1 MISNF
6 RNFAKSPWAIAIIGL
21 IAISFVVVGTQAD
34 IFASLGPR
42 DVVKAGSRTVSQ
54 QEFVADFNQ
63 VRENYQ
69 EQTGAPVTT
78 EDLVG
83 QNIHIRYL
91 EGKTQELAFQNWAH
105 RVGIRPGKELV
116 LQQIR
121 QIPAFFNQITGQ
133 FDEEAYRTV
142 LQGENMTPADLEQSL
157 TDQYAQNHFGASL
170 YAAARVPRIY
180 GAVIA
185 NGALERRDGRWFTV
199 TQEMAGTAP
208 APTDAQL
215 TAFMNENE
223 AQLRRPETRVAS
235 IVLFDNPPGQAPEIS
250 EEAIVERFEFRK
262 DSLSIPERR
271 TFAVYPAANA
281 EAAQRIST
289 ALKAGENPGVEPTPY
304 SETPQSAVPDPA
316 VGAAVFGLAGPG
328 VSDPVQARVGFA
340 VVQVTAVQP
349 GQPATLEGVREAI
362 VQELQAEAATGQEF
376 ERVERYEA
384 ARNSGRTLEQA
395 VEDVGA
401 RIITLPAFT
410 EQGFRADGSQINAP
424 PQIFE
429 TAWRLPEGGV
439 SDVVDA
445 GQGQYFVLR
454 LDEIRPAS
462 MPDLDDVREI
472 LVREW
477 TARQNS
483 RLLSAKA
490 EELAARVRA
499 GEDIADVA
507 RSVGATLITRENTL
521 QDQETQE
528 AIGQGVLQ
536 GLFGQAKGQV
546 FVQPASQTAF
556 AVGVVDDIRA
566 SDVSTVAPIAERV
579 RPQITQDLVSGL
591 GDSAIGWTQVN
602 SKARY
607 DVGAARQ
614 ALGLPEEAPAAP
626 AGAAAGAQ

>member
-6 RNFAKSPWAIAIIGL
+6 RNFAKSPWAMVIIAL
-21 IAISFVVVGTQAD
+21 IVISFAVVGTQAD
-34 IFASLGPR
+34 VFGALGPR
-42 DVVKAGSRTVSQ
+42 HVIEAGDRSLSQ
-54 QEFVADFNQ
+54 QEFRADFDK
-63 VRENYQ
+63 VRANYQ

-78 EDLVG
+78 EDLVS
-83 QNIHIRYL
+83 QNVHIRYL
-91 EGKTQELAFQNWAH
+91 EGKTQELAFQNWAR
-105 RVGIRPGKELV
+105 RVGIRPGKELI
-116 LQQIR
+116 LKQIR

-133 FDEEAYRTV
+133 FDQEAYRSV
-142 LQGENMTPADLEQSL
+142 LQREGMTPADLEQDL
-157 TDQYAQNHFGASL
+157 RDQYAQNHYGASL

-180 GAVIA
+180 GAVLA
-185 NGALERRDGRWFTV
+185 NSALERRDGRWFAV
-199 TQEMAGTAP
+199 TQEMAGTTP

-215 TAFMNENE
+215 TTFMNENE

-235 IVLFDNPPGQAPEIS
+235 VVLFDNPPGQAPEIS
-250 EEAIVERFEFRK
+250 EEAIQERYEFRK

-271 TFAVYPAANA
+271 TFAVYPAASA

-289 ALKAGENPGVEPTPY
+289 ALKAGQNPGVEPTPY

-316 VGAAVFGLAGPG
+316 VGAAVFALAQPG
-328 VSDPVQARVGFA
+328 VSDPVQTRVGFA
-340 VVQVTAVQP
+340 VVQVTAIQP
-349 GQPATLEGVREAI
+349 GETATLNGVREAI
-362 VQELQAEAATGQEF
+362 VQELQREAASGQQF

-384 ARNSGRTLEQA
+384 ARNSGKSMEQA
-395 VEDVGA
+395 VEEVGA
-401 RIITLPAFT
+401 RILTLPAFT

-424 PQIFE
+424 PQIFA
-429 TAWRLPEGGV
+429 TAWRMPEGGV
-439 SDVVDA
+439 SDVIDA

-454 LDEIRPAS
+454 LDSIRPAA
-462 MPDLDDVREI
+462 MPALDDVREI

-477 TARQNS
+477 TARENS

-499 GEDIADVA
+499 GEDIAEVA

-528 AIGQGVLQ
+528 AIGGGVLQ
-536 GLFGQAKGQV
+536 GLFGQSKGQV

-566 SDVSTVAPIAERV
+566 SEASTVAPIAERV
-579 RPQITQDLVSGL
+579 RPRITQDLVSGL
-591 GDSAIGWTQVN
+591 GDSAIRWTQAN
-602 SKARY
+602 SKASY
-607 DVGAARQ
+607 DVAAARQ
-614 ALGLPEEAPAAP
+614 ALGLPEQAPAAP

>member
-21 IAISFVVVGTQAD
+21 IAVSFLVVGNEAD

-42 DVVKAGSRTVSQ
+42 DVVKAGDRSVNQ
-54 QEFVADFNQ
+54 QEFRADFEQ

-69 EQTGAPVTT
+69 EQTGAPVTI
-78 EDLVG
+78 EELVG
-83 QNIHIRYL
+83 QNIHVRYL
-91 EGKTQELAFQNWAH
+91 EGKTQELAFQNWAR

-116 LQQIR
+116 LKQIR

-133 FDEEAYRTV
+133 FDEEAYRSV
-142 LQGENMTPADLEQSL
+142 LQEANMTPADLEQDL
-157 TDQYAQNHFGASL
+157 RDQYAQNHFGASL
-170 YAAARVPRIY
+170 YAGARVPRIY

-235 IVLFDNPPGQAPEIS
+235 VVLFDNPPGQLPEIS

-281 EAAQRIST
+281 EAAQRIAT
-289 ALKAGENPGVEPTPY
+289 ALKAGQNPGVEPTPY
-304 SETPQSAVPDPA
+304 SETPQTAVPDPA
-316 VGAAVFGLAGPG
+316 VGAAVFGLAQPG
-328 VSDPVQARVGFA
+328 VSDPVQTRVGFA
-340 VVQVTAVQP
+340 VVQVTAIQS
-349 GQPATLEGVREAI
+349 GQPATLEGVREAV

-439 SDVVDA
+439 SDVIDA

-454 LDEIRPAS
+454 LDEIRPAA
-462 MPDLDDVREI
+462 MPALDDVREI

-477 TARQNS
+477 TARENS

-499 GEDIADVA
+499 GEDIAEVA

-521 QDQETQE
+521 QDEEAQE

-566 SDVSTVAPIAERV
+566 SDAATVAPIAERI
-579 RPQITQDLVSGL
+579 RPRITQDLVSGL
-591 GDSAIGWTQVN
+591 GDSAIGWTQAN
-602 SKARY
+602 SKASY
-607 DVGAARQ
+607 DVAAARQ

>member
-1 MISNF
+1 MISHF
-6 RNFAKSPWAIAIIGL
+6 RNFAKSPWALAIVGL
-21 IAISFVVVGTQAD
+21 VAISFVVVGTQAD

-42 DVVKAGSRTVSQ
+42 HVIKAGDRSLDQAQFRS
-54 QEFVADFNQ
+54 DFDR

-69 EQTGAPVTT
+69 EQSGQPVTV

-83 QNIHIRYL
+83 ANVHVQYL
-91 EGKTQELAFQNWAH
+91 ESQTQRLAFLDWSW
-105 RVGIRPGKELV
+105 RVGIRPGKELI
-116 LQQIR
+116 LKQIR
-121 QIPAFFNQITGQ
+121 QAPAFFNQITGQ
-133 FDEEAYRTV
+133 FDEEAYRSV
-142 LQGENMTPADLEQSL
+142 LAAENLTPAMLEQDFR
-157 TDQYAQNHFGASL
+157 DQYAQNHF
-170 YAAARVPRIY
+170 AAALFAGARVPRIY

-185 NGALERRDGRWFTV
+185 NGALERRDGRWFAV
-199 TQEMAGTAP
+199 TQEMAGTAA

-215 TAFMNENE
+215 TAFMGENE

-235 IVLFDNPPGQAPEIS
+235 VVLFDNPPGQVTEIS
-250 EEAIVERFEFRK
+250 EAAIQERFEFRK

-281 EAAQRIST
+281 EAAQRIAS
-289 ALKAGENPGVEPTPY
+289 ALRAGENPGVEPTPY
-304 SETPQSAVPDPA
+304 AETPRSAVPDPA
-316 VGAAVFGLAGPG
+316 VGAAVFGLAQPG

-340 VVQVTAVQP
+340 VVRVTAIQP

-362 VQELQAEAATGQEF
+362 VRELRAEADRGAEF

-384 ARNSGRTLEQA
+384 ARNSGKTLEQA
-395 VEDVGA
+395 VEEVGA

-424 PQIFE
+424 PQIFQ
-429 TAWRLPEGGV
+429 TAWRLPQGGV

-454 LDEIRPAS
+454 LDEIRPAA
-462 MPDLDDVREI
+462 MPPLDDVRDI

-477 TARQNS
+477 TARENS
-483 RLLSAKA
+483 RLLRAKA

-499 GEDIADVA
+499 GEDIAEVA
-507 RSVGATLITRENTL
+507 RSVGATLMSRDGML
-521 QDQETQE
+521 QDQETAE
-528 AIGQGVLQ
+528 AIGPGVLQ

-566 SDVSTVAPIAERV
+566 SDAAMVAPIAERV
-579 RPQITQDLVSGL
+579 RPRITQDVTSGM
-591 GDSAIGWTQVN
+591 GDSAIRWVQ
-602 SKARY
+602 ARSGASY
-607 DVGAARQ
+607 DVAAARQ
-614 ALGLPEEAPAAP
+614 ALGLPEQAPAPAGAPAAP
-626 AGAAAGAQ
+626 R

>member
-6 RNFAKSPWAIAIIGL
+6 RNFAKSPWALAIIGL
-21 IAISFVVVGTQAD
+21 IAVSFVIVGNEAD

-42 DVVKAGSRTVSQ
+42 HVIKAGDRSLSQ
-54 QEFVADFNQ
+54 QEFRADFDK

-69 EQTGAPVTT
+69 QQTGAPVTV

-83 QNIHIRYL
+83 QNIHVRYL

-105 RVGIRPGKELV
+105 RVGIRPGKELI
-116 LQQIR
+116 LKQIR

-133 FDEEAYRTV
+133 FDQEAYRTV
-142 LQGENMTPADLEQSL
+142 LQSEGMTPADLEQDL
-157 TDQYAQNHFGASL
+157 RDQYAWNHYGASL

-180 GAVIA
+180 GAVLA
-185 NGALERRDGRWFTV
+185 NSALERRDGRWFVV
-199 TQEMAGTAP
+199 TQEMAGTTP

-235 IVLFDNPPGQAPEIS
+235 IVLFDTPPGQAAEIS
-250 EEAIVERFEFRK
+250 EEAIQERFEFRK

-271 TFAVYPAANA
+271 SFTVYPAANA

-289 ALKAGENPGVEPTPY
+289 ALKAGQNPGVQPTPY
-304 SETPQSAVPDPA
+304 SETPRSAVPDPA
-316 VGAAVFGLAGPG
+316 VAAAVFGLAQPG

-340 VVQVTAVQP
+340 VVQVTAILP

-362 VQELQAEAATGQEF
+362 VQELRREAATGEEF
-376 ERVERYEA
+376 QRVERYEA
-384 ARNSGRTLEQA
+384 ARNRGLSMEQA
-395 VEDVGA
+395 VEEVGA
-401 RIITLPAFT
+401 RILTLPAFT
-410 EQGFRADGSQINAP
+410 EQGVRADGSQINAP
-424 PQIFE
+424 PQIFA

-439 SDVVDA
+439 SDVIDA

-454 LDEIRPAS
+454 LDQIRPAA
-462 MPDLDDVREI
+462 MPPLDDVREI

-477 TARQNS
+477 TARENS
-483 RLLSAKA
+483 RRLNAKA

-499 GEDIADVA
+499 GEDIAEVA

-528 AIGQGVLQ
+528 AIGGGVLQ
-536 GLFGQAKGQV
+536 GLFGQTKGQV

-556 AVGVVDDIRA
+556 AVGVVDDIRP
-566 SDVSTVAPIAERV
+566 SDATMVAPIAERV
-579 RPQITQDLVSGL
+579 RPRITQDLVSSL
-591 GDSAIGWTQVN
+591 GDGAIRWTQVN
-602 SKARY
+602 SGASY
-607 DVGAARQ
+607 DVALARQ
-614 ALGLPEEAPAAP
+614 ALGLPAQAPAAP
-626 AGAAAGAQ
+626 AGAPAGPR

>member
-21 IAISFVVVGTQAD
+21 IAVSFLIVGNEAD

-42 DVVKAGSRTVSQ
+42 DVVKAGDRRVTQ
-54 QEFVADFNQ
+54 QEFLADFDQ

-69 EQTGAPVTT
+69 QQTGSPVTA

-91 EGKTQELAFQNWAH
+91 EGKTQELAFQNWAR

-116 LQQIR
+116 LKQIR

-142 LQGENMTPADLEQSL
+142 LQGENMTPADLEQDL

-185 NGALERRDGRWFTV
+185 NGALERRDGRWFAV

-281 EAAQRIST
+281 EAARRIAT
-289 ALKAGENPGVEPTPY
+289 ALRAGENPGVEPTPY

-316 VGAAVFGLAGPG
+316 VGAAVFGLSGPG

-340 VVQVTAVQP
+340 VVQVTAIQP
-349 GQPATLEGVREAI
+349 GEAATLEGVREAI
-362 VQELQAEAATGQEF
+362 VQELQAEAATGAEF

-384 ARNSGRTLEQA
+384 
-395 VEDVGA
+395 
-401 RIITLPAFT
+401 
-410 EQGFRADGSQINAP
+410 
-424 PQIFE
+424 
-429 TAWRLPEGGV
+429 
-439 SDVVDA
+439 
-445 GQGQYFVLR
+445 
-454 LDEIRPAS
+454 
-462 MPDLDDVREI
+462 
-472 LVREW
+472 
-477 TARQNS
+477 
-483 RLLSAKA
+483 
-490 EELAARVRA
+490 
-499 GEDIADVA
+499 
-507 RSVGATLITRENTL
+507 
-521 QDQETQE
+521 
-528 AIGQGVLQ
+528 
-536 GLFGQAKGQV
+536 
-546 FVQPASQTAF
+546 
-556 AVGVVDDIRA
+556 
-566 SDVSTVAPIAERV
+566 
-579 RPQITQDLVSGL
+579 
-591 GDSAIGWTQVN
+591 
-602 SKARY
+602 
-607 DVGAARQ
+607 
-614 ALGLPEEAPAAP
+614 
-626 AGAAAGAQ
+626 

>member
-6 RNFAKSPWAIAIIGL
+6 RNFAKSPWALAIIGL
-21 IAISFVVVGTQAD
+21 IAVSFVIVGNEAD
-34 IFASLGPR
+34 IFASMGPR
-42 DVVKAGSRTVSQ
+42 DVIKAGDRKLTQ
-54 QEFVADFNQ
+54 QEFRSDFDR

-69 EQTGAPVTT
+69 EQAGAPVTV
-78 EDLVG
+78 EDLLG

-91 EGKTQELAFQNWAH
+91 EGKTQELAFQNWAR
-105 RVGIRPGKELV
+105 RVGIRPGKELI
-116 LQQIR
+116 LKQIR
-121 QIPAFFNQITGQ
+121 QIPVFFNQITGQ
-133 FDEEAYRTV
+133 FDQEAYRSV
-142 LQGENMTPADLEQSL
+142 LQQEGMTPADLEQDL
-157 TDQYAQNHFGASL
+157 RDQYVRNHYGASL

-185 NGALERRDGRWFTV
+185 NGALERRDGRWFAV

-235 IVLFDNPPGQAPEIS
+235 VVLFGNPPGQAPEIS
-250 EEAIVERFEFRK
+250 EAAIQERFEFRK

-271 TFAVYPAANA
+271 TFAVYPAASA

-289 ALKAGENPGVEPTPY
+289 ALKAGQNPGVEPTPY
-304 SETPQSAVPDPA
+304 SDTPRSAVPDPA
-316 VGAAVFGLAGPG
+316 VAEAVFGLAQPG

-340 VVQVTAVQP
+340 VVQVTGIQP
-349 GQPATLEGVREAI
+349 GEAATLNGVREAI
-362 VQELQAEAATGQEF
+362 VRELQGEAATGEEF
-376 ERVERYEA
+376 QRVERYEA
-384 ARNSGRTLEQA
+384 ARNSGKSLEEA
-395 VEDVGA
+395 VEEVGA
-401 RIITLPAFT
+401 RIITLPPFT
-410 EQGFRADGSQINAP
+410 EQGLRADGSQINAP
-424 PQIFE
+424 PQIFA
-429 TAWRLPEGGV
+429 TAWRMPEGGV

-454 LDEIRPAS
+454 LDQIRPAA
-462 MPDLDDVREI
+462 MPPLDEVREV

-477 TARQNS
+477 TARENS

-499 GEDIADVA
+499 GEDIAEVA

-521 QDQETQE
+521 QDQETAE
-528 AIGQGVLQ
+528 AIGPGVLQ
-536 GLFGQAKGQV
+536 GLFGQSKGQV

-556 AVGVVDDIRA
+556 AVGVVDDVRA
-566 SDVSTVAPIAERV
+566 SDVAMVAPIAERV
-579 RPQITQDLVSGL
+579 RPRITQDLVSGL

-602 SKARY
+602 SKASY
-607 DVGAARQ
+607 DVAAARQ
-614 ALGLPEEAPAAP
+614 ALGLPAEAPAP
-626 AGAAAGAQ
+626 AGAPAGPQ

>member
-21 IAISFVVVGTQAD
+21 IAVSFLIVGNEAD

-42 DVVKAGSRTVSQ
+42 DVVKAGDRSVTQ
-54 QEFVADFNQ
+54 QEFLADFDQ
-63 VRENYQ
+63 VRANYQ

-91 EGKTQELAFQNWAH
+91 EGKTQELAFQNWAR

-116 LQQIR
+116 LKQIR

-142 LQGENMTPADLEQSL
+142 LQGENMTPADLEQDL

-185 NGALERRDGRWFTV
+185 NGALERRDGRWFAV

-215 TAFMNENE
+215 TTFMNENE

-271 TFAVYPAANA
+271 TFAVYPAASN

-328 VSDPVQARVGFA
+328 VSDPVQTRVGFA
-340 VVQVTAVQP
+340 VVQVTAIQP
-349 GQPATLEGVREAI
+349 GEAATLEGVREAI
-362 VQELQAEAATGQEF
+362 VQELQAEAATGAEF

-384 ARNSGRTLEQA
+384 ARNSGMSLEQA
-395 VEDVGA
+395 VEEVGA

-424 PQIFE
+424 PQIFQ

-439 SDVVDA
+439 SDVIDA

-454 LDEIRPAS
+454 LDSIRPAA
-462 MPDLDDVREI
+462 MPALDDVREI

-477 TARQNS
+477 TARENS

-499 GEDIADVA
+499 GEDIAEVA

-521 QDQETQE
+521 QDQETQQ
-528 AIGQGVLQ
+528 AIGPGVLQ

-566 SDVSTVAPIAERV
+566 SDAATVAPIAERI
-579 RPQITQDLVSGL
+579 RPRITQDLVSGL
-591 GDSAIGWTQVN
+591 GDSAIRWTQAN
-602 SKARY
+602 SKASY

-614 ALGLPEEAPAAP
+614 ALGLPEE
-626 AGAAAGAQ
+626 

>member
-34 IFASLGPR
+34 VFASLGPR
-42 DVVKAGSRTVSQ
+42 DVIKAGDRSLTQ
-54 QEFVADFNQ
+54 QEFRADFEQ

-69 EQTGAPVTT
+69 EQTGAPVTV

-83 QNIHIRYL
+83 QNVHIRYL
-91 EGKTQELAFQNWAH
+91 EGKTQELAFQNWAR
-105 RVGIRPGKELV
+105 RVGIRPGKELI
-116 LQQIR
+116 LKQIR

-142 LQGENMTPADLEQSL
+142 LQGENMTPADLEQDL
-157 TDQYAQNHFGASL
+157 TAQYAQNHFGASL

-185 NGALERRDGRWFTV
+185 NGALERRDGRWFAV

-215 TAFMNENE
+215 TTFMNENE

-250 EEAIVERFEFRK
+250 EEAIQERFEFRK

-281 EAAQRIST
+281 EAAQRIAT
-289 ALKAGENPGVEPTPY
+289 ALKAGENPGVEATPY

-316 VGAAVFGLAGPG
+316 VGAAVFGLAQPG
-328 VSDPVQARVGFA
+328 VSDPVQTRVGFA
-340 VVQVTAVQP
+340 VVQVTAIQP
-349 GQPATLEGVREAI
+349 GEAATLEGVREAI
-362 VQELQAEAATGQEF
+362 VQELQGEAATGAEF

-384 ARNSGRTLEQA
+384 ARNSGRSLEQA

-439 SDVVDA
+439 SDVIDA

-454 LDEIRPAS
+454 LDSIRPAA
-462 MPDLDDVREI
+462 MPALDDVREI

-477 TARQNS
+477 TARENS
-483 RLLSAKA
+483 RLLSARA

-499 GEDIADVA
+499 GEDIAEVA
-507 RSVGATLITRENTL
+507 ASVGATLMSRENTL
-521 QDQETQE
+521 QDQETQD

-566 SDVSTVAPIAERV
+566 SDVATVAPIAERI
-579 RPQITQDLVSGL
+579 RPRITQDLVSGL
-591 GDSAIGWTQVN
+591 GDSAIGWTQAN
-602 SKARY
+602 SKASY
-607 DVGAARQ
+607 DVAAARQ
-614 ALGLPEEAPAAP
+614 ALGLPEEAPASAEAP
-626 AGAAAGAQ
+626 AGPQ

>member
-1 MISNF
+1 MIANF

-42 DVVKAGSRTVSQ
+42 DVIKAGDRSLTQ
-54 QEFVADFNQ
+54 QEFLADFDQ

-69 EQTGAPVTT
+69 EQTGAPVTV

-91 EGKTQELAFQNWAH
+91 EGKTQELGFQSWAR
-105 RVGIRPGKELV
+105 RVGIRPGKELIV
-116 LQQIR
+116 KQIR

-133 FDEEAYRTV
+133 FDEEAYRNV
-142 LQGENMTPADLEQSL
+142 LQEANMTPADLEQDL
-157 TDQYAQNHFGASL
+157 RDQYVQNHFGASL

-215 TAFMNENE
+215 TTFMNENE

-235 IVLFDNPPGQAPEIS
+235 VVLFDNPPGQAPEIS

-316 VGAAVFGLAGPG
+316 VGAAVFGLAQPG
-328 VSDPVQARVGFA
+328 VSDPVQTRVGYA
-340 VVQVTAVQP
+340 VVQVTAIQP
-349 GQPATLEGVREAI
+349 GEPATLEGVREAI
-362 VQELQAEAATGQEF
+362 VQELQAEAATGAEF

-384 ARNSGRTLEQA
+384 ARNSGMSLEQA
-395 VEDVGA
+395 VEEVGA
-401 RIITLPAFT
+401 RILTLPAFT

-439 SDVVDA
+439 SDVIDA

-454 LDEIRPAS
+454 LDDIRPAA
-462 MPDLDDVREI
+462 MPALDDVREI

-477 TARQNS
+477 TARENS

-499 GEDIADVA
+499 GEDIAEVA

-556 AVGVVDDIRA
+556 AVGVVDEIRA
-566 SDVSTVAPIAERV
+566 SDVSTVAPIAERA
-579 RPQITQDLVSGL
+579 RPRITQDLVSGL
-591 GDSAIGWTQVN
+591 GDSAIGWAQVN

-614 ALGLPEEAPAAP
+614 ALGLPEEAPADPAGAP
-626 AGAAAGAQ
+626 AGPQ